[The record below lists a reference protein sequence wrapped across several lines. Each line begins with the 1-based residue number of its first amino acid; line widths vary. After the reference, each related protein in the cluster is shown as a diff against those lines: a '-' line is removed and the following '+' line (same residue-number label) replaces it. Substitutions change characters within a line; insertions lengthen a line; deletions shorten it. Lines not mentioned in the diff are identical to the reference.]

1 MTADYELPLYE
12 LPSIEG
18 VIERAYRDRIGRNLG
33 WRSRSLN
40 SHRPVVVYHGD
51 GWYDDKFSG
60 LLYDA
65 KNKGVI
71 SRQDE
76 DEILSIHT
84 IAAGE
89 DRQDGSIT
97 YAAMDL
103 TVTVQ
108 DPHIARLAA
117 RADILRRITGGPVTA
132 AIVGAFISDDSLRQ
146 FAQERGVSLLHA
158 SLDDAKMER
167 VYPRDVLKEMY
178 SGKVKIDPSRK
189 EIYE

>member
-1 MTADYELPLYE
+1 MTADYELPSYE

-18 VIERAYRDRIGRNLG
+18 VIERAYRDRIGRSLG
-33 WRSRSLN
+33 RLSRLLN
-40 SHRPVVVYHGD
+40 SHRPVVVYHDD
-51 GWYDDKFSG
+51 GWYDDRFGG
-60 LLYDA
+60 LLRDA
-65 KNKGVI
+65 RSQGTI
-71 SRQDE
+71 SGQDE
-76 DEILSIHT
+76 DEVLSVHT

-108 DPHIARLAA
+108 ECHIDRLAA

-132 AIVGAFISDDSLRQ
+132 AIVGAFISDDSLRR

-167 VYPRDVLKEMY
+167 VFPKDVLKEMY
-178 SGKVKIDPSRK
+178 SGKVKIDPARK